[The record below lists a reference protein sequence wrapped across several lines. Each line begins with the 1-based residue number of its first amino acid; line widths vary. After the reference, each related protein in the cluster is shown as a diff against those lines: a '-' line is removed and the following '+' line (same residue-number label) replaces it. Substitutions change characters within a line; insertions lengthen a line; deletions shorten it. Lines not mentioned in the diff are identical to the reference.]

1 MEADKILQEFVLY
14 VKVGVADKVFDIVY
28 DNLSFLI
35 REDHALLNKVR
46 SDIESSTYK
55 QIIFELC
62 FDAYYNNSTPVTMY
76 SHIRESTNYTVE
88 ENTKKEY
95 IRSFDKLKKHQDKVY
110 ESFGLD
116 NDDISELHKND
127 AKSHL
132 IYPHQKLQY
141 EIMRMLK
148 PLVYK
153 LSEGKFSKNHNYS
166 DMQAEKDLELI
177 DAAYDM
183 ISKSEISYFEKC
195 IQYYHLEAQYHIEML
210 YRFFKAAN
218 ENDRPIKL
226 LKEDILLFKQLLGEI
241 NYVDNTANHII
252 MGADT
257 LADVY
262 KIYPDEL
269 EKLINFIFEINKI
282 RKLTVREFK
291 VNNPFMYVAD
301 ELMTCSESEDFFK
314 NYIGMGQHIV
324 DSKDYSKDINIKY
337 FRKIY

>member
-1 MEADKILQEFVLY
+1 MEDYEALQMLALNIKVDVSDKIFEQAYKF
-14 VKVGVADKVFDIVY
+14 
-28 DNLSFLI
+28 LSFLI
-35 REDHALLNKVR
+35 EKDYTLLNKVC
-46 SDIESSTYK
+46 SELGNSTYK

-62 FDAYYNNSTPVTMY
+62 FDAYYNNSNPVTMY

-88 ENTKKEY
+88 ENAKKEY

-116 NDDISELHKND
+116 KDDISDLHKND

-132 IYPHQKLQY
+132 IFPYQKLQY

-153 LSEGKFSKNHNYS
+153 LSEGKFSENHNYS
-166 DMQAEKDLELI
+166 DQRAEEDLKLI

-195 IQYYHLEAQYHIEML
+195 IQYYHLETQYHIEML

-226 LKEDILLFKQLLGEI
+226 LKEDILLFKRLLGEI

-252 MGADT
+252 M
-257 LADVY
+257 
-262 KIYPDEL
+262 
-269 EKLINFIFEINKI
+269 
-282 RKLTVREFK
+282 
-291 VNNPFMYVAD
+291 
-301 ELMTCSESEDFFK
+301 
-314 NYIGMGQHIV
+314 
-324 DSKDYSKDINIKY
+324 
-337 FRKIY
+337 